1 MKLKGKIALV
11 TGAAQGIGKA
21 VAVALAKEGADI
33 IVSDIMEDVAE
44 KTAKEIAETGV
55 RAKALKMNVAD
66 PADVETRVKEA
77 QAEFGKIDILVNNAG
92 ITRDTLLIRMK
103 PEDFDAVIAV
113 NLKGTYNCTKAVA
126 PIMMKSR
133 WGRIVNIASIVGQ
146 IGNIGQANYSAS
158 KAGVIGL
165 TKTSARELAAR
176 NINVNAIAPGYI
188 DTEMTKKLPEDA
200 KVKMQEQIP
209 LGRLGT
215 PEDVAAAVLFLVS
228 DDSSYITGQVLG
240 VNGGMAMV

>member
-1 MKLKGKIALV
+1 
-11 TGAAQGIGKA
+11 
-21 VAVALAKEGADI
+21 
-33 IVSDIMEDVAE
+33 
-44 KTAKEIAETGV
+44 
-55 RAKALKMNVAD
+55 
-66 PADVETRVKEA
+66 
-77 QAEFGKIDILVNNAG
+77 
-92 ITRDTLLIRMK
+92 MK

>member
-92 ITRDTLLIRMK
+92 ITRDT
-103 PEDFDAVIAV
+103 
-113 NLKGTYNCTKAVA
+113 
-126 PIMMKSR
+126 
-133 WGRIVNIASIVGQ
+133 
-146 IGNIGQANYSAS
+146 
-158 KAGVIGL
+158 
-165 TKTSARELAAR
+165 
-176 NINVNAIAPGYI
+176 
-188 DTEMTKKLPEDA
+188 
-200 KVKMQEQIP
+200 
-209 LGRLGT
+209 
-215 PEDVAAAVLFLVS
+215 
-228 DDSSYITGQVLG
+228 SSSG
-240 VNGGMAMV
+240 